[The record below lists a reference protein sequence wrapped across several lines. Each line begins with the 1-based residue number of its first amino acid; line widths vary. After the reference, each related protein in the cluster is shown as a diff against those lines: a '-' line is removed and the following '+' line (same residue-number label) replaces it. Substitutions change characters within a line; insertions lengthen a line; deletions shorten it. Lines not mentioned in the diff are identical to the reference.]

1 MPYNEE
7 VQKLVA
13 SIGTT
18 LDRFISNRQYDF
30 PYAKGELSQLL
41 RDIGLAAKIVNKAI
55 MSSGLIGI
63 EGQAGDQNASG
74 EDQQKLDVVAH
85 IRFVRALTRGGEVC
99 AILSEEEESMI
110 DTGNHQAKYVI
121 AIDPLDGSSNID
133 VNLTIGSIFSV
144 FRRKSPIG
152 GPPSDADILQS
163 GDEQVAAGYIIY
175 SSSNMLVYTTG
186 HGVNGFTYDFS
197 IGEYILSHPNIQS
210 PTEGIIFSYNEG
222 YFNDFSDGIK
232 QYLLY
237 CRNNRYTARYA
248 GALVADFHRNLLK
261 GGIYLYP
268 ATKQAPN
275 GKLRLLF
282 ECYALAFLIE
292 QAGGKASDGQRRILD
307 VVPTHLHQR
316 TPLIIGSAGM
326 VDKVLEYVSG
336 PA

>member
-1 MPYNEE
+1 MHLNDE
-7 VQKLVA
+7 VQKLVT

-18 LDRFISNRQYDF
+18 LDRFISQRQYDF

-41 RDIGLAAKIVNKAI
+41 RDIGLAAKVVNKAI

-63 EGQAGDQNASG
+63 EGQAGEQNASG

-99 AILSEEEESMI
+99 AILSEEEDELI

-121 AIDPLDGSSNID
+121 ALDPLDGSSNID
-133 VNLTIGSIFSV
+133 VNLPIGSIFSV

-152 GPPSDADILQS
+152 GPPATIDIFQN
-163 GDEQVAAGYIIY
+163 GNEQVAAGYIIY
-175 SSSNMLVYTTG
+175 GSSNMLVYTTG

-197 IGEYILSHPNIQS
+197 IGEYILSHPNIRT
-210 PTEGIIFSYNEG
+210 PEEGKIFSYNEG
-222 YFNDFSDGIK
+222 YYNDFSAGTK
-232 QYLLY
+232 AYLEH
-237 CRNNRYTARYA
+237 CRDSHYTARYV
-248 GALVADFHRNLLK
+248 GALVADFHCNLLK

-268 ATKQAPN
+268 ATQQAPS

-282 ECYALAFLIE
+282 ECFALAFLVE
-292 QAGGKASDGQRRILD
+292 QAGGKASDGHQRILD
-307 VVPTHLHQR
+307 IVPTELHQR
-316 TPLIIGSAGM
+316 TPLIIGSGGM
-326 VDKVLEYVSG
+326 VDKMLGYLSA

>member
-7 VQKLVA
+7 VQKLVV

-121 AIDPLDGSSNID
+121 ALDPLDGSSNID
-133 VNLTIGSIFSV
+133 VNLPIGSIFSV
-144 FRRKSPIG
+144 FRRKSALG
-152 GPPSDADILQS
+152 GPPSDADILQN
-163 GDEQVAAGYIIY
+163 GNEQVAAGYIIY
-175 SSSNMLVYTTG
+175 GSSNMLVYTTG

-210 PTEGIIFSYNEG
+210 PTEGVIFSYNEG
-222 YFNDFSDGIK
+222 YFNDFSDEIK
-232 QYLLY
+232 QYLHF
-237 CRNNRYTARYA
+237 CRSNHYTARYV

-268 ATKQAPN
+268 ATSKAPH

-282 ECYALAFLIE
+282 ECYALAFLVE
-292 QAGGKASDGQRRILD
+292 QAGGKASNGHQRILD
-307 VVPTHLHQR
+307 IVPTHLHQR

-326 VDKVLEYVSG
+326 VDKVLEYVSK